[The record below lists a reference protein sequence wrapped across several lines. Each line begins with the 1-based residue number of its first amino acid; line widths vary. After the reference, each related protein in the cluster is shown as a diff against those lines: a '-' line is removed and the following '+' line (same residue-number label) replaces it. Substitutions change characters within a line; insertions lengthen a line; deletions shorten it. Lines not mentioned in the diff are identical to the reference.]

1 MKYILY
7 IILIPFVVFLF
18 SSLSKNKDNDQD
30 SLLNT
35 SEYTANWLT
44 DYSTARAKA
53 EAEGKPLMIN
63 FTGSNWC
70 SGCIR
75 LDKEIFSKPVFINY
89 ANEHL
94 ILLKIDFPLGV
105 QQEESLI
112 NQNNYLYDH
121 YEIEG
126 LPTVI
131 LMDPVVEIY
140 RDYGYGKDSPHSYVL
155 RLKSLL
161 GQVIE

>member
-1 MKYILY
+1 MKYLLY
-7 IILIPFVVFLF
+7 SILILSLVFFYPF
-18 SSLSKNKDNDQD
+18 LSKNKDNDQD
-30 SLLNT
+30 SLLNS
-35 SEYTANWLT
+35 SEYTANWFT
-44 DYSTARAKA
+44 DYSAARAKA
-53 EAEGKPLMIN
+53 EVEGKPLLIN

-75 LDKEIFSKPVFINY
+75 LNKEIFSKPVFINY

-105 QQEESLI
+105 QQEEILI
-112 NQNNYLYDH
+112 DQNNYLYDH

-131 LMDPVVEIY
+131 LLDPLVEIY
-140 RDYGYGKDSPHSYVL
+140 RDYGYGKELPHSYVL

-161 GQVIE
+161 GQANQ